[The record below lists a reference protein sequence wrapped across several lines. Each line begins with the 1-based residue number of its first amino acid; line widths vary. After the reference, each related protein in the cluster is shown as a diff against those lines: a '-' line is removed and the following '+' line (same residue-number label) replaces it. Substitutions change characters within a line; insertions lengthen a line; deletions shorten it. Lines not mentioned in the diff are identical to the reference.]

1 MGHMSWWSIPIQFIY
16 LSIYPY
22 LSKYL
27 SLSEKDEVKKVCNV
41 GDVRKEVIDSEK
53 AEVVVVK
60 GEIVSVCKLD
70 KYIVVGWVECGRC
83 LDKGWSAEQKLNYQ
97 RLGGQWLHVL

>member
-1 MGHMSWWSIPIQFIY
+1 M
-16 LSIYPY
+16 
-22 LSKYL
+22 

-70 KYIVVGWVECGRC
+70 KYIVVG
-83 LDKGWSAEQKLNYQ
+83 
-97 RLGGQWLHVL
+97 